1 MAGGLFGR
9 PFVLNVKCIIF
20 SLICMALFLYKPVFT
35 DGLTLYFTLFII
47 FVISYVSLAWYD
59 YYYDCRIGPLRRGTM
74 SFTGLFK
81 PPPHVPAKQVKN
93 EDRPTDRNRKMML
106 IAASHVL
113 FIVPLLLYIAYFRRR
128 VNQMTYPLLVVLA
141 AFTFLYHGTN
151 LLDTVI
157 H

>member
-1 MAGGLFGR
+1 
-9 PFVLNVKCIIF
+9 
-20 SLICMALFLYKPVFT
+20 
-35 DGLTLYFTLFII
+35 
-47 FVISYVSLAWYD
+47 
-59 YYYDCRIGPLRRGTM
+59 
-74 SFTGLFK
+74 
-81 PPPHVPAKQVKN
+81 VPAKQVKN

-128 VNQMTYPLLVVLA
+128 VNRMTYPLLVALA